1 MGLLQLLS
9 LWRST
14 ERLTEI
20 AQRVAERSQR
30 EVAQRVAGRTAGM
43 SAAERRGYIRARS
56 AAVIQRESDVALAE
70 NRQLRAA
77 DRAALVELATNA
89 VIAAVPSATVTS
101 RQRKA
106 A

>member
-9 LWRST
+9 LWRPT

-20 AQRVAERSQR
+20 AERVAERSQQ
-30 EVAQRVAGRTAGM
+30 EVALGVAGRTVGM

-56 AAVIQRESDVALAE
+56 AVIIQRESDVALAE

-89 VIAAVPSATVTS
+89 VIAAVSSATITS
-101 RQRKA
+101 RQRTA

>member
-9 LWRST
+9 LGNPT
-14 ERLTEI
+14 ERLSGI

-56 AAVIQRESDVALAE
+56 AAVVQRECDVALAE
-70 NRQLRAA
+70 NRHLRAA
-77 DRAALVELATNA
+77 DRDVLVELATNA
-89 VIAAVPSATVTS
+89 VIAALSSATVTS
-101 RQRKA
+101 RHRQA

>member
-1 MGLLQLLS
+1 MRLLQMLS
-9 LWRST
+9 FWRPS

-56 AAVIQRESDVALAE
+56 AVIIQRESAVALAE
-70 NRQLRAA
+70 TQQPRAA

-89 VIAAVPSATVTS
+89 VIAAVSSATVTS
-101 RQRKA
+101 RQRTA